1 MPATKI
7 DRKRELKELY
17 APGRSPAMVDVPELL
32 FLMVDGRGDPNTAPE
47 YRAAVEALYAVSYAI
62 KFALK
67 RGPDELDYT
76 VMPLEGLWWA
86 DDMSTFATE
95 DKSAWSWTAM
105 IAQPEGVSQAMVDEA
120 VAQAARRKP
129 LPAAPDL
136 RLERFGEGRA
146 AQVMHIGPYA
156 AEGPT
161 IERLHAF
168 IAEQGCERAGRH
180 HEIYLSDPRR
190 TDPAKLRTV
199 IRQPVR

>member
-7 DRKRELKELY
+7 DRKRELKDLY
-17 APGRSPAMVDVPELL
+17 GPGRSPATVDVPELL

-62 KFALK
+62 KFAING
-67 RGPDELDYT
+67 GPDELDYT
-76 VMPLEGLWWA
+76 VMPLEGLWWT

-95 DKSAWSWTAM
+95 DKSAWSWTARSRSPT
-105 IAQPEGVSQAMVDEA
+105 ASARPWSTKPSPR
-120 VAQAARRKP
+120 AARQQP
-129 LPAAPDL
+129 VPAASDL
-136 RLERFGEGRA
+136 RLERFDEGRA

-156 AEGPT
+156 SDGPT
-161 IERLHAF
+161 IERLHVF
-168 IAEQGCERAGRH
+168 IAEQGCERTGRH

-190 TDPAKLRTV
+190 TDPARLRTI